1 MDNGAVEICDLPV
14 VSLKQGDAAAAIVD
28 ACRSHGFFVLQEHGI
43 TLVEELFAQ
52 SKAFFDLPRDIK
64 DTIKAA
70 PTLRGYSAPGAEVLD
85 PEHQRG
91 FESKVRSTSKS
102 SLGTL
107 VVFARGADA
116 CVQYTSRATV
126 ITHCVC
132 VGVVCLHYH
141 VLFNIAICRRRLT

>member
-70 PTLRGYSAPGAEVLD
+70 PTLRGYSAPGAE
-85 PEHQRG
+85 
-91 FESKVRSTSKS
+91 SKVRSTSKS